1 MKEKE
6 ILQLTYILEEIG
18 KIEFEHNNLFYE
30 IFESAESGYMINIY
44 SSNEKDDD
52 GEYLFENIDGGQFDG
67 NAKDAIEFMLW
78 NNKRR
83 IKKKLISLSYATTA
97 LNNPIIPPNT
107 TTIYFSIS
115 VNTEQSPSFHGY

>member
-67 NAKDAIEFMLW
+67 NAKDAIEFML
-78 NNKRR
+78 
-83 IKKKLISLSYATTA
+83 
-97 LNNPIIPPNT
+97 
-107 TTIYFSIS
+107 
-115 VNTEQSPSFHGY
+115 

>member
-52 GEYLFENIDGGQFDG
+52 GGSGQFHAGPFRVWCDEHS
-67 NAKDAIEFMLW
+67 N
-78 NNKRR
+78 
-83 IKKKLISLSYATTA
+83 
-97 LNNPIIPPNT
+97 
-107 TTIYFSIS
+107 
-115 VNTEQSPSFHGY
+115 

>member
-44 SSNEKDDD
+44 SSNEKDEDD
-52 GEYLFENIDGGQFDG
+52 EYLFENIDGGLCTG
-67 NAKDAIEFMLW
+67 SPKDAIEFML
-78 NNKRR
+78 
-83 IKKKLISLSYATTA
+83 
-97 LNNPIIPPNT
+97 
-107 TTIYFSIS
+107 
-115 VNTEQSPSFHGY
+115 

>member
-52 GEYLFENIDGGQFDG
+52 GEYLFENIDGGLCTSS
-67 NAKDAIEFMLW
+67 AKDAIEFML
-78 NNKRR
+78 
-83 IKKKLISLSYATTA
+83 
-97 LNNPIIPPNT
+97 
-107 TTIYFSIS
+107 
-115 VNTEQSPSFHGY
+115 

>member
-44 SSNEKDDD
+44 SSNEKDED

-67 NAKDAIEFMLW
+67 NAKDAIEFML
-78 NNKRR
+78 
-83 IKKKLISLSYATTA
+83 
-97 LNNPIIPPNT
+97 
-107 TTIYFSIS
+107 
-115 VNTEQSPSFHGY
+115 